1 MNKTLKKVIIGVAI
15 AVAVVVLVLVGGSIY
30 MVNFAL
36 SPAEYNEQEEFAKY
50 KETYPDMAVWFD
62 SLNNVHALRDTSYID
77 SKGYRHFARFA
88 FADSAT
94 TKTAVLVH
102 GYTDSSVM
110 MLCIGEMYHHRLGF
124 NILIPDLYAHGNSD
138 GDAIRMGWLD
148 RLDIL
153 EWIRIANEIFGGNT
167 QMVVHGVSMGAA
179 TTMMTSG
186 ENTPD
191 FVKCFVEDCGYTSVW
206 DQFGK
211 ELKEDFHLPTFPLL
225 NCSSL
230 LCDILYD
237 WNFKEASAI
246 EQVKKCQKPMFFIHG
261 DSDDYVITDY
271 VYSLFEAKSEPKEMW
286 IVPETDHA
294 HSFRNHP
301 QDYTQKVREFT
312 QKYIK

>member
-50 KETYPDMAVWFD
+50 RETYPEMAVWLD

-124 NILIPDLYAHGNSD
+124 NILIPDLYAHGNSE

-206 DQFGK
+206 EEYVGQLKEQFG
-211 ELKEDFHLPTFPLL
+211 LPEMPLL
-225 NCSSL
+225 YIASQVCQLRCGWS
-230 LCDILYD
+230 
-237 WNFKEASAI
+237 FKEASAI
-246 EQVKKCQKPMFFIHG
+246 EAVKRCQLPMMFIH
-261 DSDDYVITDY
+261 SDADTFVPFVMMEPLYQ
-271 VYSLFEAKSEPKEMW
+271 AKSEPKEKW
-286 IVPETDHA
+286 VTKDSSHAKSLKDHYEEYE
-294 HSFRNHP
+294 P
-301 QDYTQKVREFT
+301 KVAAFVG
-312 QKYIK
+312 QYIK